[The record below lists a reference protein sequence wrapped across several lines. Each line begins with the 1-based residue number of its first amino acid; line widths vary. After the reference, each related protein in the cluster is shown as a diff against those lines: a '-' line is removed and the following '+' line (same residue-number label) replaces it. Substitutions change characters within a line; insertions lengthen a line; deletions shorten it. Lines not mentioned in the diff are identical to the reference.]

1 MRKLSQR
8 VQRNYFERKYDELIG
23 TVEQFI
29 KSYPLCSVAQ
39 KATTMVKKIIPHCD
53 GTVQQHMTFFC
64 EYLQML
70 TCDYHS
76 ITTLIL
82 PHIKLDINLHK
93 KITSSLFNG
102 SPDIELTYHYIISG
116 KYDEE
121 LQLLGTNRLNKLQE
135 VAPIYVQLQA
145 LQQ

>member
-1 MRKLSQR
+1 
-8 VQRNYFERKYDELIG
+8 
-23 TVEQFI
+23 
-29 KSYPLCSVAQ
+29 
-39 KATTMVKKIIPHCD
+39 
-53 GTVQQHMTFFC
+53 
-64 EYLQML
+64 ML

-135 VAPIYVQLQA
+135 VAPIYVQLQS